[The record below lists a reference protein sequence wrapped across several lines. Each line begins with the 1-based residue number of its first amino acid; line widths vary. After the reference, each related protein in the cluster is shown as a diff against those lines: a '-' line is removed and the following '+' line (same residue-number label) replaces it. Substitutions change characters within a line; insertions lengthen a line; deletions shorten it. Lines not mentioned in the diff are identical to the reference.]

1 MNQTNGRTRWIICA
15 LLFFS
20 VAVNYIDRLVI
31 GILKKPISAELGWSD
46 KDYGYIAA
54 FFSFAYAFGYLIGGR
69 MIDKLGVKKGL
80 PIFVFLWSLAATA
93 HGLVSYVD
101 KTEQFHMN
109 YPWLSFAEGGVVW
122 MTLAMPMTAAGF
134 LLARVALGLTEG
146 ANFPAAIKTVAEWYP
161 VKERAF
167 ATGLFNAGTNVGAI
181 ICPIAVPW
189 MFSHMGW
196 ASTFYVTGATGFVW
210 LIAWWFAYDEPE
222 NHRWLAKDELNYI
235 RSGQPAV
242 EEKAVKVPWLSLFRY
257 RAVWAYVIASI
268 LAGPAWG
275 FYQFF
280 VPDFL
285 DKRFAS
291 PIVSVG
297 DINQLP
303 ALASE
308 LNNSANPA
316 SIYVRDSL
324 SPETKTA
331 LANYQ
336 ANDAT
341 STLQTA
347 LAADLTRVVD
357 GPSLFD
363 ENRFQTVELRQ
374 ETKERREQLLSNPPK
389 DEKLRQLKLSQSN
402 RLLLE
407 DIFPTGLNRMLSLQ
421 SIGGWTGA
429 FFGIAAIGG
438 IVGGWLAGSLLG
450 RGWTLN
456 AARKVSLLICA
467 LCVVPVFFAPFAP
480 TVLLAVLIV
489 GLAGA
494 AHQGWSANLFSV
506 VSDTMPKDAI
516 SSTIGL
522 GGFVAYFTG
531 GFVNGITGEILQKTG
546 SYVSVFAYFSGT
558 YLLSLLAIQLLI
570 PKIRDT
576 RQEPVAP
583 LDVELKAGHPPTE

>member
-1 MNQTNGRTRWIICA
+1 MNQPNGNVRWAICA

-46 KDYGYIAA
+46 KDFGYIAA
-54 FFSFAYAFGYLIGGR
+54 FFSFAYAFGYLVGGR

-93 HGLVSYVD
+93 HGLVSFIG
-101 KTEQFHMN
+101 KEQQFQMT
-109 YPWLSFAEGGVVW
+109 YPWLSFAEGGIAW

-134 LLARVALGLTEG
+134 VLARVALGLTQG

-161 VKERAF
+161 VKERAL

-181 ICPIAVPW
+181 LCPIAVPW
-189 MFSHMGW
+189 LFSHIGW
-196 ASTFYVTGATGFVW
+196 ANTFYVTGATGFVW

-222 NHRWLAKDELNYI
+222 NHRWIKNDELNHI
-235 RSGQPAV
+235 RTGQPAA

-280 VPDFL
+280 IPDFL
-285 DKRFAS
+285 DKRFH
-291 PIVSVG
+291 
-297 DINQLP
+297 L
-303 ALASE
+303 
-308 LNNSANPA
+308 
-316 SIYVRDSL
+316 
-324 SPETKTA
+324 
-331 LANYQ
+331 
-336 ANDAT
+336 
-341 STLQTA
+341 TLQ
-347 LAADLTRVVD
+347 
-357 GPSLFD
+357 
-363 ENRFQTVELRQ
+363 
-374 ETKERREQLLSNPPK
+374 ET
-389 DEKLRQLKLSQSN
+389 
-402 RLLLE
+402 
-407 DIFPTGLNRMLSLQ
+407 GW
-421 SIGGWTGA
+421 WTGA
-429 FFGIAAIGG
+429 FFGIAMIGG

-480 TVLLAVLIV
+480 TVLMAVIIV
-489 GLAGA
+489 GIAGA

-531 GFVNGITGEILQKTG
+531 GFVNGITGEILQETG
-546 SYVSVFAYFSGT
+546 SYVTVFAYFSGT

-576 RQEPVAP
+576 RQEPPGP
-583 LDVELKAGHPPTE
+583 LDVEAKAGHAPTE

>member
-1 MNQTNGRTRWIICA
+1 MNPQKGNVRWAICA

-46 KDYGYIAA
+46 KDFGYIAA
-54 FFSFAYAFGYLIGGR
+54 FFSFAYAFGYLVGGR

-93 HGLVSYVD
+93 HGLVSFIG
-101 KTEQFHMN
+101 KEQQFQMN
-109 YPWLSFAEGGVVW
+109 YPWLSFAEGGIAW

-134 LLARVALGLTEG
+134 VLARVALGLTQG

-161 VKERAF
+161 VKERAL

-181 ICPIAVPW
+181 LCPIAVPW
-189 MFSHMGW
+189 LFSHIGW
-196 ASTFYVTGATGFVW
+196 ANTFYVTGATGFVW
-210 LIAWWFAYDEPE
+210 LIGWWFAYDEPE
-222 NHRWLAKDELNYI
+222 NHRWLKKEELNYI
-235 RSGQPAV
+235 RTGQPAV

-280 VPDFL
+280 IPDFL
-285 DKRFAS
+285 DKRFH
-291 PIVSVG
+291 
-297 DINQLP
+297 L
-303 ALASE
+303 
-308 LNNSANPA
+308 
-316 SIYVRDSL
+316 
-324 SPETKTA
+324 
-331 LANYQ
+331 
-336 ANDAT
+336 
-341 STLQTA
+341 TLQ
-347 LAADLTRVVD
+347 
-357 GPSLFD
+357 
-363 ENRFQTVELRQ
+363 
-374 ETKERREQLLSNPPK
+374 ET
-389 DEKLRQLKLSQSN
+389 
-402 RLLLE
+402 
-407 DIFPTGLNRMLSLQ
+407 GW
-421 SIGGWTGA
+421 WTGA
-429 FFGIAAIGG
+429 FFGIAMIGG
-438 IVGGWLAGSLLG
+438 IVGGWLAGALLG

-480 TVLLAVLIV
+480 TVLMAVIIV
-489 GLAGA
+489 GIAGA

-506 VSDTMPKDAI
+506 VSDTMPRDAI

-576 RQEPVAP
+576 RQEPKGP
-583 LDVELKAGHPPTE
+583 LDVEAKAGHAPTE